1 MPPKI
6 SIVTVTC
13 NAGLLLEKT
22 FASIEKLKYDNK
34 ELIVVDGL
42 STDNTMTI
50 IKRYSERG
58 IITSY
63 VSERDNGIY
72 DAMNKGARMCS
83 GEWVIFMNA
92 GDAFASDD
100 VLQRVFSGSP
110 IEADIVYGDVVKNGQ
125 VKQAPAR
132 FHLYH
137 RMLFCHQSAF
147 VRRSCLLGMPFDTKH
162 RLSADLKFFLG
173 QYLRHARFQHV
184 GIPVSIFDTNG
195 VSNSQRSKGLR
206 DNIRVVCETIPY
218 PRRIQFVLRLLVPY
232 LMCKLRGK

>member
-42 STDNTMTI
+42 STDNTMAI

-72 DAMNKGARMCS
+72 DAMNKGVRMCS

-110 IEADIVYGDVVKNGQ
+110 IEAD
-125 VKQAPAR
+125 
-132 FHLYH
+132 
-137 RMLFCHQSAF
+137 
-147 VRRSCLLGMPFDTKH
+147 
-162 RLSADLKFFLG
+162 
-173 QYLRHARFQHV
+173 
-184 GIPVSIFDTNG
+184 
-195 VSNSQRSKGLR
+195 
-206 DNIRVVCETIPY
+206 
-218 PRRIQFVLRLLVPY
+218 
-232 LMCKLRGK
+232 